1 MQPLT
6 AHITM
11 QDGSR
16 FDLPFDGDPRNARE
30 AVSYLVREGVG
41 MSFNGTN
48 VMLFPGCARHV
59 RVSERAAPEPP
70 RAA

>member
-11 QDGSR
+11 RDGSR
-16 FDLPFDGDPRNARE
+16 FDLPFEGDPRNARE
-30 AVSYLVREGVG
+30 AVSYLVREGDFIG
-41 MSFNGTN
+41 FAGTN

-59 RVSERAAPEPP
+59 RVSERGDPEPP